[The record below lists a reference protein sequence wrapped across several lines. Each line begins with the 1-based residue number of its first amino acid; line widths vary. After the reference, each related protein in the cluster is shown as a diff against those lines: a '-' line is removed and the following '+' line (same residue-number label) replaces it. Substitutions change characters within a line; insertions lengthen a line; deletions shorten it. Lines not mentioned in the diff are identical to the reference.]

1 MISKVPSTVCAAP
14 WMHFAVSTHPDGFI
28 TMPCCRFRLGSDS
41 EYRKHKFQ
49 QPEQAVSKNGYFE
62 DIRKKMLAGKKLHGC
77 QKCWREEEHKGY
89 SYRTLMFDRLKIDQI
104 DTESEFDLKYLE
116 IFFSNLCNLSCRMC
130 DIMQS
135 SQWAN
140 LYNNAFIPEGI
151 TDNQVVPEEY
161 LDENGRAKTTPVS
174 FDLKLLDKL
183 DLSNLI
189 EVKILGGEPMI
200 TPDHLVFLERLMKD
214 SKQPN
219 KIKLVYHTN
228 ATKRPPQQVIDY
240 WKQMEKI
247 EIVCSIDGYGEVN
260 EYQRIGSNFE
270 VIEQNID
277 WYKSLDANIELRIHS
292 TISML
297 NIWKID
303 ELVKWSKTA
312 TTENISFDF
321 VQRPSYLDVTIMP
334 DDAKEKCVQVI
345 KSAENLQPSQKQ
357 FILAYL
363 NSKSYNIEHWKE
375 FWNRM
380 TAIDKYTKQSLKK
393 VAPQLEEFK
402 I

>member
-1 MISKVPSTVCAAP
+1 MTSKVPSTVCAAP

-41 EYRKHKFQ
+41 DYPKHNSQK
-49 QPEQAVSKNGYFE
+49 PKQAVSKNGYFE

>member
-1 MISKVPSTVCAAP
+1 
-14 WMHFAVSTHPDGFI
+14 MHFAVSTHPDGFI

-375 FWNRM
+375 GWNRM

>member
-1 MISKVPSTVCAAP
+1 
-14 WMHFAVSTHPDGFI
+14 MHFAVSTHPDGFI

-89 SYRTLMFDRLKIDQI
+89 SYRTLMFDRLNIDQI
-104 DTESEFDLKYLE
+104 DTQSAFNLKYLE

-161 LDENGRAKTTPVS
+161 LDENGRAKTSPVS

-270 VIEQNID
+270 VIQQNID
-277 WYKSLDANIELRIHS
+277 WYRSLDANIELRIHS
-292 TISML
+292 TISIL

-303 ELVKWSKTA
+303 DLVKWGKTA

-334 DDAKEKCVQVI
+334 DSAKEKCVRVI
-345 KSAENLQPSQKQ
+345 ESADNLQQSQKQ

-380 TAIDKYTKQSLKK
+380 TAIDKYTKQSLNKI
-393 VAPQLEEFK
+393 APQLEEFK

>member
-1 MISKVPSTVCAAP
+1 
-14 WMHFAVSTHPDGFI
+14 MHFAVSTHPDGFI

>member
-1 MISKVPSTVCAAP
+1 MTSKVPSTVCAAP

-89 SYRTLMFDRLKIDQI
+89 SYRTLMFDRLNIDQI
-104 DTESEFDLKYLE
+104 DTQSAFNLKYLE

-161 LDENGRAKTTPVS
+161 LDENGRAKTSPVS

-270 VIEQNID
+270 VIQQNID
-277 WYKSLDANIELRIHS
+277 WYRSLDANIELRIHS
-292 TISML
+292 TISIL

-303 ELVKWSKTA
+303 DLVKWGKTA

-334 DDAKEKCVQVI
+334 DSAKEKCVRVI
-345 KSAENLQPSQKQ
+345 ESADNLQQSQKQ

-380 TAIDKYTKQSLKK
+380 TAIDKYTKQSLNKI
-393 VAPQLEEFK
+393 APQLEEFK

>member
-1 MISKVPSTVCAAP
+1 
-14 WMHFAVSTHPDGFI
+14 MHFAVSTHPDGFI

-260 EYQRIGSNFE
+260 E
-270 VIEQNID
+270 
-277 WYKSLDANIELRIHS
+277 
-292 TISML
+292 
-297 NIWKID
+297 
-303 ELVKWSKTA
+303 
-312 TTENISFDF
+312 
-321 VQRPSYLDVTIMP
+321 
-334 DDAKEKCVQVI
+334 
-345 KSAENLQPSQKQ
+345 
-357 FILAYL
+357 
-363 NSKSYNIEHWKE
+363 
-375 FWNRM
+375 
-380 TAIDKYTKQSLKK
+380 
-393 VAPQLEEFK
+393 
-402 I
+402 